1 MNVIVETLVNDSYKL
16 LEFLYDNQTT
26 VLDETFVP
34 IKQDRMAKEL
44 GVTRATISSLL
55 KKLKENGLIEDYSK
69 DKKYKLT
76 SDGIRC
82 VKLIRK
88 L

>member
-16 LEFLYDNQTT
+16 LEF
-26 VLDETFVP
+26 
-34 IKQDRMAKEL
+34 
-44 GVTRATISSLL
+44 TRATISSLL

-82 VKLIRK
+82 VKIIRK

>member
-26 VLDETFVP
+26 ILDETFVP

-55 KKLKENGLIEDYSK
+55 KKLKENGLIEDYRK

-76 SDGIRC
+76 SEGIRC
-82 VKLIRK
+82 VKIIRK

>member
-16 LEFLYDNQTT
+16 LEFLYANQATI
-26 VLDETFVP
+26 LDETFVP
-34 IKQDRMAKEL
+34 IKQNKMAKEL

-76 SDGIRC
+76 LDGIKC
-82 VKLIRK
+82 VKAIRK
-88 L
+88 I

>member
-1 MNVIVETLVNDSYKL
+1 MNIIVETLVNDSYKL

-76 SDGIRC
+76 PDGIKC
-82 VKLIRK
+82 VKAIRK
-88 L
+88 I